1 MPAILLVDDDESFN
15 LATKELLQ
23 ILGHEVVIA
32 TTVAMAKQL
41 LESRSLGFKESRTL
55 KDVKAQ
61 SLALTSQPIESRP
74 FDILILDLML
84 PDGSGFQV
92 IEDLPT
98 SQFPPHVAIVTGNPM
113 VKSLITSVAG
123 PNVSYLIKPLDLDQL
138 NSLINKAEGTDAS
151 LHNCIK
157 NQNGI
162 VRHFG
167 CLVGESPAMK
177 NLYQLIE
184 CVANNKANV
193 LLLGESGV
201 GKELV
206 AKAIHSASKST
217 GPLVAS
223 NCGAISRELIVSEL
237 FGHEKGAFTGAIS
250 RKPGLFEQANGGT
263 LFLDEITEMPI
274 DLQPNLLRVLET
286 RRVTRI
292 GSIQELEIDCRV
304 ISATNCSQ
312 KQIVQKDCLRED
324 LYFRLAVFPISVPPL
339 RERRED
345 IDLLVTA
352 FLHELNLQNGTVLM
366 VDETVMSRLREYDWP
381 GNVREL
387 RHAVHRAFI
396 MSDPNV
402 GLLKLPDD
410 LASPF
415 TRIEIPSTVN
425 LPTELVHAETA
436 SREKAV
442 TGISSGRA
450 DNHSEPQRQNQP
462 VQRIPN
468 IKPGKSIEEVE
479 RELINLTLEQ
489 VGGNKQRAAEIL
501 GISLKTLYNRLH
513 AYEKQFIQTQP
524 VQTEQG

>member
-1 MPAILLVDDDESFN
+1 
-15 LATKELLQ
+15 
-23 ILGHEVVIA
+23 
-32 TTVAMAKQL
+32 
-41 LESRSLGFKESRTL
+41 
-55 KDVKAQ
+55 
-61 SLALTSQPIESRP
+61 
-74 FDILILDLML
+74 ML

-92 IEDLPT
+92 IEGLPAA
-98 SQFPPHVAIVTGNPM
+98 QFPPHVAIVTGNPA
-113 VKSLITSVAG
+113 VKSLIKSVAG

-138 NSLINKAEGTDAS
+138 NFLINKVEGTDAA
-151 LHNCIK
+151 LKNCLI
-157 NQNGI
+157 NQNSI
-162 VRHFG
+162 ERHFN
-167 CLVGESPAMK
+167 CLVGESLAMK

-206 AKAIHSASKST
+206 AKAIHTVSKTT
-217 GPLVAS
+217 GPFVAA

-274 DLQPNLLRVLET
+274 DLQPSLLRVLET
-286 RRVTRI
+286 CCVTRI
-292 GSIQELEIDCRV
+292 GSIQEFKIDCRV

-312 KQIVQKDCLRED
+312 KQIVQRECLRED

-339 RERRED
+339 RERRDD
-345 IDLLVTA
+345 IDLLVAA
-352 FLHELNLQNGTVLM
+352 FLFELNSQNGITLTV
-366 VDETVMSRLREYDWP
+366 DQSVMSRLREYDWP

-396 MSDPNV
+396 MSDPNT

-415 TRIEIPSTVN
+415 TRRELPNSEVFRTVFDNKVFDNTVN
-425 LPTELVHAETA
+425 ETLIPGNQNNLSESPRPIKLLPDM
-436 SREKAV
+436 KA
-442 TGISSGRA
+442 
-450 DNHSEPQRQNQP
+450 
-462 VQRIPN
+462 
-468 IKPGKSIEEVE
+468 GKSIEEVE

-501 GISLKTLYNRLH
+501 GISLKTLYNRPSRDGRSISTFRGVSTG
-513 AYEKQFIQTQP
+513 KCKGKRNPWPGQRNSP
-524 VQTEQG
+524 VG